1 MIVMKFGGSS
11 VNGAD
16 RVRQVIQIVRSHAD
30 RKPVVVVSAFRG
42 VTDDLLKLAHD
53 AVQGGLAGIER
64 IQERHFDAIDK
75 LDLDRG
81 LIRDNLSE
89 LSVLLRGVSLVK
101 ELTPRSLDYVASF
114 GERMSSRIVAAAFRK
129 AGVPASQHDA
139 FDVGMI
145 TTDDFGEA
153 NPLPEAEME
162 LKRHLSKIKEIP
174 IVTGYIGKT
183 PNGDIT
189 TLGRNGSDYTATILG
204 AALGAEEIQLWTDV
218 DGVMTADPNLVSNAR
233 SLEILSFDEASELAY
248 YGGRSLHPYTLLPA
262 IRRNIPIRVLNTF
275 RPESRGTTIV
285 AHAETGRKGVKSI
298 AYKRRQYIIHVSSAR
313 MLQAHG
319 VLNRI
324 FEIFARHEIVIN
336 VVSTSEVSVSV
347 TTDSPR
353 NLDKAIQELSGHF
366 EVSVEKEKAIVCVVG
381 EGLKTLPGLAGDVFG
396 AMKDAGV
403 NVDMI
408 SQGAS
413 KINLAFVIN
422 SSDVTAAV
430 QALHARFFGS

>member
-11 VNGAD
+11 VNGAE
-16 RVRQVIQIVRSHAD
+16 RIRQVIDIVRANAE

-42 VTDDLLKLAHD
+42 VTDDLIKLAHD
-53 AVQGGLAGIER
+53 AVQGELAGIER
-64 IQERHFDAIDK
+64 VQERHYDAIDK
-75 LDLDRG
+75 LGLERG

-89 LSVLLRGVSLVK
+89 LSVLLRGISLVK

-114 GERMSSRIVAAAFRK
+114 GERMSSRIIAAAFRK

-145 TTDDFGEA
+145 TSADFGEA

-162 LKRHLSKIKEIP
+162 LRRHLSKIKDIP

-183 PNGDIT
+183 TNGDIT
-189 TLGRNGSDYTATILG
+189 TLGRNGSDYSATIIG

-218 DGVMTADPNLVSNAR
+218 DGVMTADPNVVANAR
-233 SLEILSFDEASELAY
+233 SLETLSFDEASELAY

-285 AHAETGRKGVKSI
+285 AHAETERKGVKSI

-319 VLNRI
+319 VLHRI

-353 NLDKAIQELSGHF
+353 NLDKAIQELSQHF
-366 EVSVEKEKAIVCVVG
+366 EVSVEKDKAIVCVVG
-381 EGLKTLPGLAGDVFG
+381 QGLKTLPGLAGDVFG

-422 SSDVTAAV
+422 ASDVTPAV